1 MATISFRQEK
11 LSWFPQPHR
20 TEPAPLQWQGGDT
33 VETMQRPKK
42 LLRELI
48 ETGGENLS
56 KEFKANSAVLLK

>member
-42 LLRELI
+42 LFRVLTEKRIKDPSKVFEASSTEL
-48 ETGGENLS
+48 
-56 KEFKANSAVLLK
+56 FK